1 MKPVADTLIF
11 IAIFAAASLYTLNA
25 NAQRFESGEAQV
37 PLIELYT
44 SEGCS
49 SCPPADR
56 WLSKLTSSEDLW
68 SGFVPMSFHVD
79 YWDYIGWKDR
89 FASREYSQRQRRYA
103 AEYNER
109 TVYTPGVRK
118 SGEEWRSWRFVGKPT
133 DQDAPKVGKMILDVA
148 PDGSFN
154 AEFDAQQTGMQLNV
168 AILGVGLSSEV
179 TRGENTGKTL
189 SHDFVV
195 LGISSYGS
203 SEAGKWSGN
212 LPEASVN
219 APKYAVAAWITKGG
233 RLTPIQATGGYL
245 VNDSLARAN

>member
-1 MKPVADTLIF
+1 MKTITAKLF
-11 IAIFAAASLYTLNA
+11 IICLSFFTLNA

-56 WLSKLTSSEDLW
+56 WLSNLTKSNDLW

-103 AEYNER
+103 AEYNES
-109 TVYTPGVRK
+109 TVYTPGIRK
-118 SGEEWRSWRFVGKPT
+118 TGKEWRSWRVFGKPVEK
-133 DQDAPKVGKMILDVA
+133 DAIRVGKMAVNVA
-148 PDGSFN
+148 EDGSFT
-154 AEFDAQQTGMQLNV
+154 AEFDAQESGLQLNV

-189 SHDFVV
+189 GHDFVV
-195 LGISSYGS
+195 LGISTFATST
-203 SEAGKWSGN
+203 AGKWSGV
-212 LPEASVN
+212 LPKASVN

-233 RLTPIQATGGYL
+233 SLTPVQATGGYL
-245 VNDSLARAN
+245 SSGLASN